1 MHTTT
6 EYLPC
11 PVAFERETGQ
21 RLHTSTFHRYR
32 LRGLRGI
39 RLRTWLI
46 GGRRMTTRAAVRRF
60 LDDVSDADAGN
71 ATGIAA
77 TGRLDTAAQHRAEQA
92 MAMLAKDG
100 M

>member
-1 MHTTT
+1 
-6 EYLPC
+6 
-11 PVAFERETGQ
+11 
-21 RLHTSTFHRYR
+21 
-32 LRGLRGI
+32 
-39 RLRTWLI
+39 
-46 GGRRMTTRAAVRRF
+46 MTTRAAVRRF

>member
-1 MHTTT
+1 
-6 EYLPC
+6 
-11 PVAFERETGQ
+11 
-21 RLHTSTFHRYR
+21 
-32 LRGLRGI
+32 
-39 RLRTWLI
+39 
-46 GGRRMTTRAAVRRF
+46 MTTRAAVRRF
-60 LDDVSDADAGN
+60 LDAVSDADADN